1 MKAFWAGVATI
12 IGLTACSVAKMPDS
26 KTPLML
32 ETAIDSDLLILQT
45 EDIRIAEVK
54 EKKIAYEYNDK
65 NIKLSQLGDHA
76 TRFCEGK
83 GHDTILTDM
92 RLTAREGFRRA
103 TFECR
108 EKPTLIPRY

>member
-1 MKAFWAGVATI
+1 MKMFFALMAAAC
-12 IGLTACSVAKMPDS
+12 LTACVSQEISDS

-32 ETAIDSDLLILQT
+32 ETAVDSDLLILQT
-45 EDIRIAEVK
+45 EDVRIADVK
-54 EKKIAYEYNDK
+54 EKRIAYEYNDQ

-76 TRFCEGK
+76 RRFCEGK

-92 RLTAREGFRRA
+92 RLTNREGFRRA

-108 EKPTLIPRY
+108 EKPTLIPR